1 MEYWQWYSW
10 NNSLLYFVVFFAPAL
25 FLLLIFHRRSNSGR
39 QSHGLPPGPP
49 GWPIFGNMFE
59 VGTMPH
65 RTLTQLRHKYGPVM
79 WLRLGAKNTMVIQ
92 STKAATEFFKQ
103 HDLSFADRTVY
114 EVSRV
119 HGYHKGSLA
128 LAPYGSH
135 WRVMRRLLTVDMLV
149 SNRIN
154 DTASIRR
161 KCADDLKSWIEEEAS
176 SSSRGVHVARLVF
189 LMTFNVFGN
198 LVLSRD
204 LVGPRSEEGMEFFT
218 AVNGLV
224 EWSGHANMADY
235 FPWLRWLD
243 PQGLKRK
250 MKRDLGKALEIASK
264 FVKERINE
272 RQLEGAD
279 HQKIGR
285 DFLDVVLELMDG
297 NGNDEPPEIS
307 DHDLNIFILEIFMAG
322 SETTSSTIEWAL
334 TELLCNPEAL
344 MKAKSEL
351 NQVIGRNRKI
361 EESDID
367 NLPYLQGVIKETLRL
382 HPPLP
387 FLVPRKAMH
396 DTVFM
401 GYSIPKNTQVFVNVY
416 AIGRDPE
423 VWSDPLPFKP
433 ERFIGSK
440 IDYKGQHYELI
451 PFGAGRRMCAGVPL
465 GHRMLHLTLG
475 LLLHQ
480 FDWELDGN
488 VTRETMDWNERLGM
502 TMRKH
507 EPLLPVPTKC

>member
-1 MEYWQWYSW
+1 
-10 NNSLLYFVVFFAPAL
+10 
-25 FLLLIFHRRSNSGR
+25 
-39 QSHGLPPGPP
+39 
-49 GWPIFGNMFE
+49 
-59 VGTMPH
+59 
-65 RTLTQLRHKYGPVM
+65 
-79 WLRLGAKNTMVIQ
+79 
-92 STKAATEFFKQ
+92 
-103 HDLSFADRTVY
+103 
-114 EVSRV
+114 
-119 HGYHKGSLA
+119 
-128 LAPYGSH
+128 
-135 WRVMRRLLTVDMLV
+135 
-149 SNRIN
+149 
-154 DTASIRR
+154 
-161 KCADDLKSWIEEEAS
+161 
-176 SSSRGVHVARLVF
+176 
-189 LMTFNVFGN
+189 
-198 LVLSRD
+198 
-204 LVGPRSEEGMEFFT
+204 
-218 AVNGLV
+218 
-224 EWSGHANMADY
+224 
-235 FPWLRWLD
+235 
-243 PQGLKRK
+243 
-250 MKRDLGKALEIASK
+250 
-264 FVKERINE
+264 
-272 RQLEGAD
+272 
-279 HQKIGR
+279 
-285 DFLDVVLELMDG
+285 
-297 NGNDEPPEIS
+297 
-307 DHDLNIFILEIFMAG
+307 MAG

-351 NQVIGRNRKI
+351 NQVIGRNKKI

-367 NLPYLQGVIKETLRL
+367 NLPYLQCVIKETLRL

-507 EPLLPVPTKC
+507 EPLLAVPTKC